1 VEQRDFC
8 IPKEEKRNLE
18 LSEAAINFIDRTLN
32 IDMNMR
38 PLPEELIKDPWIMG
52 KFDKKNLFKMKSD
65 KEIALV
71 EKKTNFANFW
81 KPVKKLNDKLL
92 INNDNA
98 NSNNVNSRKKNKLE
112 IIGLSYIDP
121 SKKYDNDDEKKLHN
135 NRLKK
140 ILESKHKKLLN
151 NYNLKIRGKTLKI
164 LSKIERNKNSDE
176 LSNIAN
182 KTDRT
187 FNINYNNNNNN
198 NNIEDEKEE
207 TGVPLLNTLK
217 SDKQNEKLKSI
228 CKIDVS
234 NMNKFKDSNFYINNT
249 ISSCRHNSTSGN
261 FNYFRSPKKN
271 KKFYTNFNGRIIQ
284 KLKPGKNTNSFRSLK
299 TDKNKNTIEIKY
311 SYNNLEN
318 KIDFNNN
325 IINQSNITNY
335 INNINNNIF
344 INTNNNSNSYCNQ
357 ENRIYRKKFS
367 FKKTHANSIN
377 NNINKEENTLSEKS
391 DIYKFKKVEKP
402 KAIRLKKLE
411 LFKIPV
417 YNSKIKNRLQNNDNN
432 EKNEEES

>member
-1 VEQRDFC
+1 
-8 IPKEEKRNLE
+8 
-18 LSEAAINFIDRTLN
+18 
-32 IDMNMR
+32 M
-38 PLPEELIKDPWIMG
+38 
-52 KFDKKNLFKMKSD
+52 
-65 KEIALV
+65 
-71 EKKTNFANFW
+71 
-81 KPVKKLNDKLL
+81 
-92 INNDNA
+92 
-98 NSNNVNSRKKNKLE
+98 
-112 IIGLSYIDP
+112 
-121 SKKYDNDDEKKLHN
+121 
-135 NRLKK
+135 KK

-151 NYNLKIRGKTLKI
+151 NYNLKIKGKTLKI

-176 LSNIAN
+176 LSNMAN

-187 FNINYNNNNNN
+187 FNINYNND
-198 NNIEDEKEE
+198 NIEGEKEEKEE

-217 SDKQNEKLKSI
+217 SDKQSEKLKSI
-228 CKIDVS
+228 CKIDIS
-234 NMNKFKDSNFYINNT
+234 NMNKFRDSNFYINNT

-271 KKFYTNFNGRIIQ
+271 KKVYTNFNGRIIQ
-284 KLKPGKNTNSFRSLK
+284 KLRPGKNTNSFRSLK

-344 INTNNNSNSYCNQ
+344 INTNNNNNNSNSYCNP

-377 NNINKEENTLSEKS
+377 NNLNKEENTLSEKS
-391 DIYKFKKVEKP
+391 DDVYKFKKVEKP

-417 YNSKIKNRLQNNDNN
+417 YDSKVKNRLQISDNN